1 MVKDNIL
8 LKAIVFFALFVVAFK
23 TLSFETNVDSQVV
36 GADLTITKVNNDG
49 GDLTIGGALTVN
61 GVQNA
66 SVPAG
71 VIVMW
76 SGATNAIPS
85 GWAICNGANGTPD
98 LQGRF
103 VVGYSA
109 SNGDYDVG
117 DTGGSDQ
124 QTLTTSH
131 LPTHNHTIRGT
142 DTNDN
147 VSGGWVAADA
157 NGSYLSPGNNFTYN
171 QPRPK
176 VDLTQNGNSRNTDT
190 PNRDIYITESSGSGS
205 GFDNRPAY
213 YALAYIMKL

>member
-8 LKAIVFFALFVVAFK
+8 LKAIVFIALFVVAFK

-49 GDLTIGGALTVN
+49 GDLTIGGTLTVN

-76 SGATNAIPS
+76 SGETNAIPS

-109 SNGDYDVG
+109 SNSEYDVG
-117 DTGGSDQ
+117 GEGGLDQ

-131 LPTHNHTIRGT
+131 LPTHKHTIRGS
-142 DTNDN
+142 DTNDSN
-147 VSGGWVAADA
+147 NGGWVPQNN
-157 NGSYLSPGNNFTYN
+157 NGVYTSTNGTKYN

-176 VDLTQNGNSRNTDT
+176 ASLNQSDLYWTTDRDSKDVYITENTGNGNS
-190 PNRDIYITESSGSGS
+190 
-205 GFDNRPAY
+205 FDNRPAF

>member
-1 MVKDNIL
+1 MKDNIL
-8 LKAIVFFALFVVAFK
+8 LKAIAFVALSLVAFK
-23 TLSFETNVDSQVV
+23 GLSFETNVDSEVV
-36 GADLTITKVNNDG
+36 GADLTITKDGGDG
-49 GDLTIGGALTVN
+49 GDLTVGGTLTVG
-61 GVQNA
+61 GVTNA

-76 SGATNAIPS
+76 SGATNAIPA
-85 GWAICNGANGTPD
+85 GWALCDGQNNTPN

-103 VVGYSA
+103 VVGYDG
-109 SNGDYDVG
+109 NGNYDVG

-131 LPTHNHTIRGT
+131 LPAHNHTIRGT

-147 VSGGWVAADA
+147 VSGGWVAANA
-157 NGSYLSPGNNFTYN
+157 GGSYLSPSNNFTYS

-176 VDLTQNGNSRNTDT
+176 VDLAQNGASRNTDT
-190 PNRDIYITESSGSGS
+190 PSRDVYITESSGSGS